1 MRQSLLEVNDG
12 RFDRVVDKG
21 ILELTNLYFYIYVY
35 ICTHTRNRE

>member
-21 ILELTNLYFYIYVY
+21 FGINKFIFLYIRVHLYAYA
-35 ICTHTRNRE
+35 